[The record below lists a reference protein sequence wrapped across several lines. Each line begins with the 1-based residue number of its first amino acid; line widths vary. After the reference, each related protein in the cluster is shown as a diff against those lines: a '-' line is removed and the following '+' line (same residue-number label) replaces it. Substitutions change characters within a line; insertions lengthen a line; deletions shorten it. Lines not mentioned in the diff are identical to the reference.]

1 MKKTFCSIHLLLIT
15 CLNVHAV
22 CCVQYEVTECVV
34 DSLHLIM
41 ETLRASLLCYKSF
54 MTVWWSSKRHNIAFF
69 NNHGSLAQVS
79 SCLSSLLCSPSSS
92 EVLCLTTFNALR
104 SPWSFQDPS
113 GHPEPMRRS
122 HLVVIL
128 SKTDRSGNYIWDFL
142 SHFLLFC
149 DFRHQIVN
157 FVDVP
162 VKHRRPQREDMNMCA
177 HIQKWQKSL
186 NWWWS

>member
-41 ETLRASLLCYKSF
+41 ETLRASLVCYKSF

-79 SCLSSLLCSPSSS
+79 SCLSSLLDSPSSS
-92 EVLCLTTFNALR
+92 EVC
-104 SPWSFQDPS
+104 
-113 GHPEPMRRS
+113 
-122 HLVVIL
+122 V
-128 SKTDRSGNYIWDFL
+128 
-142 SHFLLFC
+142 
-149 DFRHQIVN
+149 
-157 FVDVP
+157 
-162 VKHRRPQREDMNMCA
+162 
-177 HIQKWQKSL
+177 
-186 NWWWS
+186 